1 MSLGS
6 YGRLATEAYDSD
18 KPIGHSFGDVEFYLQ
33 KLRSCT
39 GPVLEPAVGTGRVL
53 IPLLEA
59 GIEVEGVD
67 NSPEM
72 LAICRARC
80 AERELQPVL
89 QEGHMGSLSLPQ
101 RYEAI
106 IVPAGSFLLIE
117 RREESLG
124 TLKRFRE
131 HLLPGGRLILDLE
144 LQTDFRL
151 GNISTGTVETPQ
163 GETITTEAK
172 VVEVNFLEQYSVSH
186 LRYEKW
192 RDDELLQTE
201 MQRIALRWY
210 GLDEF
215 ELVLKSLGFSEVMV
229 SADYEYGKRPT
240 CAEQSGALERRRG
253 RHRLGGRQDR
263 HQRPRQPRRYPRY
276 RRALRAEWAR
286 HSQRPGW
293 R

>member
-1 MSLGS
+1 MSLSS
-6 YGRLATEAYDSD
+6 YGKLATEVYDID

-33 KLRSCT
+33 RLKSCT
-39 GPVLEPAVGTGRVL
+39 GRVLEPAVGTGRVM

-67 NSPEM
+67 NSAEM

-80 AERELQPVL
+80 AERGLQPVL
-89 QEGHMGSLSLPQ
+89 QERDMRSLSLPE

-106 IVPAGSFLLIE
+106 IIPAGSFLLIE

-124 TLKRFRE
+124 ALKRFRE

-144 LQTDFRL
+144 LQTDFRM
-151 GNISTGTVETPQ
+151 GTISTGTVQTPQ
-163 GETITTEAK
+163 GETITVESN

-192 RDDELLQTE
+192 RDGELLRTE
-201 MQRIALRWY
+201 MQRFAGRWY
-210 GLDEF
+210 GLEEY
-215 ELVLKSLGFSEVMV
+215 ELVLKSLGFSEVVV

-240 CAEQSGALERRRG
+240 RADQTFTFEA
-253 RHRLGGRQDR
+253 
-263 HQRPRQPRRYPRY
+263 
-276 RRALRAEWAR
+276 RRA
-286 HSQRPGW
+286 
-293 R
+293 

>member
-1 MSLGS
+1 MSLSS
-6 YGRLATEAYDSD
+6 YGKLATEVYDID

-33 KLRSCT
+33 RLKSCT
-39 GPVLEPAVGTGRVL
+39 GRVLEPAVGTGRVM

-67 NSPEM
+67 NSAEM

-80 AERELQPVL
+80 AERGLQPVL
-89 QEGHMGSLSLPQ
+89 QERDMRSLSLPE

-106 IVPAGSFLLIE
+106 IIPAGSFLLIE

-124 TLKRFRE
+124 ALKRFRE

-144 LQTDFRL
+144 LQTDFRM
-151 GNISTGTVETPQ
+151 GTISTGTVQTPQ
-163 GETITTEAK
+163 GETITVESI

-192 RDDELLQTE
+192 RDGELLRTE
-201 MQRIALRWY
+201 MQRFAGRWY
-210 GLDEF
+210 GLEEF
-215 ELVLKSLGFSEVMV
+215 ELVLKSLGFSEVVV

-240 CAEQSGALERRRG
+240 RADQTFTFEA
-253 RHRLGGRQDR
+253 
-263 HQRPRQPRRYPRY
+263 
-276 RRALRAEWAR
+276 RRA
-286 HSQRPGW
+286 
-293 R
+293 